1 MFLITKRKSI
11 DVFHQSLRMCLF
23 YMPIKVRMLK
33 RAFLEGKL
41 NVRNLELS
49 NTMHKY
55 RNAITFFA
63 TFFFQTLKL
72 DSYVTATTSELLNI

>member
-1 MFLITKRKSI
+1 
-11 DVFHQSLRMCLF
+11 MCLF

-72 DSYVTATTSELLNI
+72 DSYVTATSNVRIVEHLKYIPDFYEP